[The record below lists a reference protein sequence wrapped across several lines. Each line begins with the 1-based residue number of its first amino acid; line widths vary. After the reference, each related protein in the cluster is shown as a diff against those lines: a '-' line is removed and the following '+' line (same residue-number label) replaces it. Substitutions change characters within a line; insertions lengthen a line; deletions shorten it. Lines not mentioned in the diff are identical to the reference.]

1 MNYYY
6 KKKSRFKAF
15 IWLLVIFMI
24 GWSAAYFYY
33 DVDETFS
40 DSDSHTIDFLNSENS
55 EPADLELFWDVW
67 AMLDET
73 YVDVTLLD
81 DEEMVYGAIE
91 GMVEAL
97 GDSYTAFMDPEET
110 SQFHSNLDGELEGIG
125 AELTV
130 EDGELVI
137 IAPIKDTPAEEAGL
151 LPGDIIYLI
160 DGERANEMTIWDAVM
175 AIRGEKGTTV
185 ELAIAREGEDDF
197 LVFEIVR
204 AKVEIES
211 VEWELIGDIA
221 HISINQFA
229 DNTTDEFNEAVSE
242 VLLYDVSGVV
252 LDVRNNG
259 GGYLDTA
266 VDVLSDFLDG
276 KDYAV
281 IVKMR
286 EDEDNEIHYTSGSS
300 RLVGLPL
307 VVLVNTGSAS
317 ASEIVA
323 GSIQDHEVGI
333 VIGDET
339 FGKGSVQK
347 LESLSDGSSLR
358 LTIAKWY
365 TPENRSID
373 DVGILPDILLED
385 DLETE
390 ADEQLD
396 EAVSY
401 LEGL

>member
-276 KDYAV
+276 KDSAV